1 MKFGIAFANTGPFA
15 GGPGAATL
23 GRAAEAAGFDSIWT
37 VEHVVYP
44 EGYESTYPYAP
55 DDKMPGTSDNPI
67 PDPMVWLSYVAACTT
82 ELTLATGI
90 VLLPER
96 HPITYAKEVAT
107 LDNLSGGRVHLG
119 IGIGWLKEEFEA
131 LGVPWAR
138 RGPRTEEYVAVMRT
152 LWAQDNASFDG
163 EFVSFTG
170 MTSNPKPTNG
180 SVPITIGGHSR
191 AAAERAGRIGDGFF
205 PAKGDMAELV
215 DIVKTTAAEHD
226 RDPDTIEIT
235 GVHPGIFGEDLAG
248 AVEESASWGLDRLSI
263 PSFMFFKDPEGSI
276 AAWGERIAPHAD

>member
-1 MKFGIAFANTGPFA
+1 MHLRSKGGEQDDLADRVDPGEEHRHPVHADTESTGGRHA
-15 GGPGAATL
+15 VLECAEVVLVDGAAFGVAGLL
-23 GRAAEAAGFDSIWT
+23 GGLLLLETGALLDRVVQLGVAVGELAAVD
-37 VEHVVYP
+37 
-44 EGYESTYPYAP
+44 
-55 DDKMPGTSDNPI
+55 
-67 PDPMVWLSYVAACTT
+67 
-82 ELTLATGI
+82 
-90 VLLPER
+90 
-96 HPITYAKEVAT
+96 
-107 LDNLSGGRVHLG
+107 
-119 IGIGWLKEEFEA
+119 EEFEA
-131 LGVPWAR
+131 LGVPWER

-152 LWAQDNASFDG
+152 LWAEDNASFDG

-248 AVEESASWGLDRLSI
+248 AVEEAASWGLDRLSI

-276 AAWGERIAPHAD
+276 AVWGERIAPHAD